1 MSKNAGVLAFQPANA
16 AHRICS
22 REMDL
27 NKTNEDSIE
36 LRSSN
41 EEIQELGGDDP
52 GREETRPRQG

>member
-27 NKTNEDSIE
+27 EEFNEDRIE
-36 LRSSN
+36 LKSSN

-52 GREETRPRQG
+52 GREGTRPRQG

>member
-1 MSKNAGVLAFQPANA
+1 MSKNAGVIAFQPANA
-16 AHRICS
+16 AHRICL

-27 NKTNEDSIE
+27 IKFNENGVE

-41 EEIQELGGDDP
+41 EEIQELRGDDP